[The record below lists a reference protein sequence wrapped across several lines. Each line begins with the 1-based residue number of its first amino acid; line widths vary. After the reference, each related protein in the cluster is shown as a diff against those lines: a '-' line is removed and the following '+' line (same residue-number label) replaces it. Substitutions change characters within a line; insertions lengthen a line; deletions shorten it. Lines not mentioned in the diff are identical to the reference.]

1 MSTTAKTPQPPPKD
15 GKLAGGRVRS
25 DNLRPARVDP
35 ERPFPTARGVLSA
48 AEIEALLRPDLP
60 PAPAEPKKT
69 EARPVPDLTQPD
81 PELVLSQENA
91 ERLCARLGL
100 AVHRE
105 TGLGIGVNLIDLSAI
120 RFRAAFP
127 PPEPGAA
134 FACFGRPDGEVEAV
148 LALSPMAA
156 TSIVELSCGADP
168 ASLKAVQPRP
178 LTDIDIAVLTRALS
192 AMTGHLPGGELVC
205 LERRQAFSL
214 SVAPPGP
221 ALCLKLDLKMD
232 GVSAAARLIL
242 SEAALKAR
250 PLTLAPAAE
259 PIPIGASEP
268 RGDGLTALL
277 TARIAS
283 LSVPVSRLSD
293 LKPGDTLL
301 LGLPADEPIQLL
313 SGGRMGR
320 VAAEG
325 ELGRKG
331 NRIAVRVTKR
341 GPALGS

>member
-1 MSTTAKTPQPPPKD
+1 MSAPDTRQPPTKGGP
-15 GKLAGGRVRS
+15 LAGGRVRS
-25 DNLRPARVDP
+25 DNLRPAKVDP

-60 PAPAEPKKT
+60 DVPPAPKQT
-69 EARPVPDLTQPD
+69 EARSVPDLDARQAGPSLSQPD
-81 PELVLSQENA
+81 S

-105 TGLGIGVNLIDLSAI
+105 TGLGIGLNLVDLSSL
-120 RFRAAFP
+120 RFRSAFP
-127 PPEPGAA
+127 APEAGAA
-134 FACFGRPDGEVEAV
+134 FACFGRSDGEVEAV
-148 LALSPMAA
+148 LALSPAA
-156 TSIVELSCGADP
+156 AIAIVELSCGADP
-168 ASLKAVQPRP
+168 ARLREARPRP
-178 LTDIDIAVLTRALS
+178 LTDIDIAVLTRALT
-192 AMTGHLPGGELVC
+192 AMAAHLPGGELVC
-205 LERRQAFSL
+205 LERRQAFCLSL
-214 SVAPPGP
+214 APPGES
-221 ALCLKLDLKMD
+221 ACLKLDLKMD

-242 SEAALKAR
+242 SEDALKAR
-250 PLTLAPAAE
+250 PLKLGAE
-259 PIPIGASEP
+259 PVPLPTKAAPPP
-268 RGDGLTALL
+268 RADGLTALL

-331 NRIAVRVTKR
+331 NRMAVRVTRR
-341 GPALGS
+341 GPALG